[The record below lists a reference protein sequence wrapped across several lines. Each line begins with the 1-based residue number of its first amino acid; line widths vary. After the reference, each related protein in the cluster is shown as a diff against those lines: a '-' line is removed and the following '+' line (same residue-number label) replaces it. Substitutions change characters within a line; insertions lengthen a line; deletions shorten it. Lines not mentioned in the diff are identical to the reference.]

1 MNELPQNLKY
11 KIGREII
18 DLFLLERQL
27 KELSTYYSDY
37 MNETK
42 DKAELNESFTD
53 DFSLRYMTCQHLAA
67 FKEPFETDEHY
78 LGFNMRVVKREKIFE
93 ILSIKDEF
101 VNKCRNVTKSAIMEI
116 YRNHLNTKLNYFGI
130 AAHYF
135 IGSSYEVNFEI
146 EISYVNDQVI
156 ISDTY
161 VGEINNRDSYRSKT
175 YENFKDITL

>member
-1 MNELPQNLKY
+1 MHMRSDLLSPRPLHMLTVTCNTNLNKMNELPQNLKY

-67 FKEPFETDEHY
+67 FNEPFETDEHY
-78 LGFNMRVVKREKIFE
+78 LGFNMRKERKYLRFC
-93 ILSIKDEF
+93 L
-101 VNKCRNVTKSAIMEI
+101 
-116 YRNHLNTKLNYFGI
+116 
-130 AAHYF
+130 
-135 IGSSYEVNFEI
+135 
-146 EISYVNDQVI
+146 
-156 ISDTY
+156 
-161 VGEINNRDSYRSKT
+161 
-175 YENFKDITL
+175 